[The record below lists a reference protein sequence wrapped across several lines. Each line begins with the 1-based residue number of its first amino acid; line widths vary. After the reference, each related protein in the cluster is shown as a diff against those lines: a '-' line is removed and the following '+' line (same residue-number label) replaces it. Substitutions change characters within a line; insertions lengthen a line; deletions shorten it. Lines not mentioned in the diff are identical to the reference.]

1 MTIRVGPEDRY
12 TRLLQYLE
20 AGWEIDPPV
29 IVSCCKYSEA
39 DESYQFVLCNGERRW
54 LLSVPAAQTV
64 TQFIDER
71 DLPVYRL

>member
-12 TRLLQYLE
+12 IRLLEYLD

-29 IVSCCKYSEA
+29 IISYRKYSEA
-39 DESYQFVLCNGERRW
+39 DESYQFVLLNGERRW

-64 TQFIDER
+64 TQFVTER
-71 DLPVYRL
+71 NLPVYRL